1 MTAGAGGSAGSA
13 IERGWGRDT
22 GRATPAARRGRLRI
36 ADRVLTRIALVA
48 ARGALGHGGAGEE
61 PRVAVAVADGVAR
74 VRVGVDLPFP
84 SDLTAQAAAV
94 QAAVADRV
102 GALTGIPVR
111 EVVVVV
117 ERLHPVGGSG
127 D

>member
-1 MTAGAGGSAGSA
+1 MTAGAGGSVGSA
-13 IERGWGRDT
+13 MERGWGRDT
-22 GRATPAARRGRLRI
+22 GKATPAARRGRLRI

-48 ARGALGHGGAGEE
+48 ARGALGQGRVGEE
-61 PRVAVAVADGVAR
+61 PRVSVAVVDGVAR

-84 SDLTAQAAAV
+84 TDLARQAAAV
-94 QAAVADRV
+94 RAAVADRV
-102 GALTGIPVR
+102 GALTGIPAG